1 MPDRDQ
7 LRQARESVR
16 RIREADTPPLHG
28 CESWIDYAT
37 HHQHVGTM
45 PCWQCAARDRAMAER
60 DEMGAR
66 IDDLRGLVAELA
78 DGLEA
83 RIRADYE
90 SFNTTDVHPSLRPS
104 FDRDMEPVERARKA
118 LGGES

>member
-7 LRQARESVR
+7 LRQAHESVR

-37 HHQHVGTM
+37 RHQHVGTV

-66 IDDLRGLVAELA
+66 IAEL
-78 DGLEA
+78 EA
-83 RIRADYE
+83 LLPEAFRAGSAWWCSANDPAFKVVAPDE
-90 SFNTTDVHPSLRPS
+90 NTWVR
-104 FDRDMEPVERARKA
+104 EA

>member
-1 MPDRDQ
+1 MPDRDT

-37 HHQHVGTM
+37 RHQHVGAV
-45 PCWQCAARDRAMAER
+45 PCWQCAARERAMQER

-66 IDDLRGLVAELA
+66 ITE
-78 DGLEA
+78 LEA
-83 RIRADYE
+83 LLPAAFDAGAAHLVGSMREFKQI
-90 SFNTTDVHPSLRPS
+90 HPGK
-104 FDRDMEPVERARKA
+104 DEWVRKA
-118 LGGES
+118 LGGDHD